1 MVFLQ
6 SSKTDPQEIWDS
18 IPVHAQEIVR
28 KKKIQVVALDTVA
41 IARDV
46 ATQADLQQR
55 MQGIVLL
62 GIFLKSAPFLKDF
75 NMTEERLFERVE
87 SVIRRFWGRHGEQV
101 VADNLKAIR
110 RGYSEVFE
118 IPRQIIEK
126 TSIVKDLPLTEN

>member
-1 MVFLQ
+1 
-6 SSKTDPQEIWDS
+6 
-18 IPVHAQEIVR
+18 
-28 KKKIQVVALDTVA
+28 
-41 IARDV
+41 
-46 ATQADLQQR
+46 

-75 NMTEERLFERVE
+75 NMTEEQLFERVE

-101 VADNLKAIR
+101 ITDNLKAIR

>member
-1 MVFLQ
+1 M
-6 SSKTDPQEIWDS
+6 
-18 IPVHAQEIVR
+18 R

-75 NMTEERLFERVE
+75 NMTEEQLFERVE